1 MAHLPKKPRKCCTK
15 IKPELEVI
23 AVIVVNFRYTG
34 GSDGS
39 SPTLPPLPPLPAPA
53 DSSKSSSA
61 KVTLNAGA
69 LASQF
74 RRHQEQQNNAVG
86 GLRTPVGLDIGD
98 PAAAAVNHSGS
109 EASTPVA
116 AAASGGNAL
125 SPLRPSNKKPPP
137 PTRQMSS
144 DPSCEISV

>member
-1 MAHLPKKPRKCCTK
+1 MSF
-15 IKPELEVI
+15 
-23 AVIVVNFRYTG
+23 FRYSG

-39 SPTLPPLPPLPAPA
+39 SPTLPPLPPLPAA

-86 GLRTPVGLDIGD
+86 LRTPVGLDIGD
-98 PAAAAVNHSGS
+98 PVNHSGS

-116 AAASGGNAL
+116 AATAGGSAL

-137 PTRQMSS
+137 PARQMSS